1 MFFRIL
7 CGICYCHTLASA
19 GWHPE
24 RLHHVDSIGHGHL
37 FRGSAPVENG
47 SFVFDDLRLRV
58 QQQGKAE
65 GNVTIPED
73 FVLVVISFLG
83 TIKSSEK
90 AELKVE
96 TDWFAAS
103 PPIVAGSKLIHW
115 PIIGDVTSPSIYPKS
130 LCRSE
135 AKKYASSHDAMPN
148 KVSTVHSLLTSAT
161 TPTVV
166 YFHCDA
172 GMDRTGEMYGDY
184 SMMFRNQTCV
194 WVWVCG
200 YVGMWPT
207 GGYVDMWVCGRP
219 VE

>member
-1 MFFRIL
+1 MTASMFFRIL

-103 PPIVAGSKLIHW
+103 PPLAAGSKLIHW
-115 PIIGDVTSPSIYPKS
+115 PIIGDVTSPSPKR
-130 LCRSE
+130 CC
-135 AKKYASSHDAMPN
+135 AVDPFNTHQIPN
-148 KVSTVHSLLTSAT
+148 SYHPEQKLILTTTKSYEVSNGS
-161 TPTVV
+161 PM
-166 YFHCDA
+166 
-172 GMDRTGEMYGDY
+172 GEQDRRE
-184 SMMFRNQTCV
+184 
-194 WVWVCG
+194 VC
-200 YVGMWPT
+200 
-207 GGYVDMWVCGRP
+207 
-219 VE
+219 